1 MGGFEPKSK
10 FPDGDIGCQLCSDK
24 FSGHMRLRSLAKHL
38 KELHGGITLQ
48 EYFNMFYGAE
58 RDSRCLHCGADAP
71 WYKSFYRDFCDR
83 SCDTAFRNLQ
93 NWKEDD
99 YRKTRSDF
107 VKDQWKD
114 EKFRKM
120 MLETSSKTIKKT
132 LKKQWKNEEYRKA
145 QSNRAVRRLRDEN
158 DKFGTNTKTSKY
170 KNILMRSELEVDFAK
185 ELDCVGIKW
194 DYEPL
199 AFRMNSNSFVPD
211 FYIKKLDL
219 FVEIKSN
226 NWVSEKIVNQIE
238 FIKSN
243 GHNAI
248 LLNPK
253 NWDITVGEII
263 SKAINLK
270 GGEGGLDGFSIGDN
284 SRKE

>member
-1 MGGFEPKSK
+1 MGGFEPKNK
-10 FPDGDIGCQLCSDK
+10 FPEGDIECQLCSDK
-24 FSGHMRLRSLAKHL
+24 FSGHMRLRSLTRHL
-38 KELHGGITLQ
+38 KENHGGITLK
-48 EYFNMFYGAE
+48 EYFDMFYGTE
-58 RDSRCLHCGADAP
+58 RDSHCLHCGKEAP

-83 SCDTAFRNLQ
+83 SCDTAFRNTQ
-93 NWKEDD
+93 NWKEEE
-99 YRKTRSDF
+99 YRKTRSEF
-107 VKDQWKD
+107 VKGQWKD

-145 QSNRAVRRLRDEN
+145 QSDRAVRRLRDEN

-170 KNILMRSELEVDFAK
+170 KNILMRSEFEVNFAK

-194 DYEPL
+194 SYEPL

-238 FIKSN
+238 FIKLN

-253 NWDITVGEII
+253 NWDTTVGEII

-284 SRKE
+284 PCKE